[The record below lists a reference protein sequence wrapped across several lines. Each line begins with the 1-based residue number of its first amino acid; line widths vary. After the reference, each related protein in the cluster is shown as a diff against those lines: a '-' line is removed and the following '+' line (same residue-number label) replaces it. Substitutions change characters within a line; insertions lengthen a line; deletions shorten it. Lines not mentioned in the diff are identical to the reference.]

1 MTGLEI
7 QEKKKKEKKR
17 KRKKKLKTENFE
29 IQLYQCWG
37 HNNITGQS
45 NISSNDQD

>member
-1 MTGLEI
+1 MNGSEI
-7 QEKKKKEKKR
+7 QPKIKKKK
-17 KRKKKLKTENFE
+17 KKKQTTENFE

-37 HNNITGQS
+37 HNIITGQS

>member
-7 QEKKKKEKKR
+7 QKKKEKKKKE
-17 KRKKKLKTENFE
+17 KKKLKTENFE
-29 IQLYQCWG
+29 IQLYRWWG